1 MVQTASSTT
10 VRKYNIITYYTRTQS
25 ASESN
30 AIEHFIL
37 ILGTLLGVA
46 LFISVY
52 RPLVNPT
59 MVLYKRCV
67 TLLS

>member
-30 AIEHFIL
+30 AIIEHFIL
-37 ILGTLLGVA
+37 IIGTLLGVS

-59 MVLYKRCV
+59 
-67 TLLS
+67 LLS

>member
-30 AIEHFIL
+30 AIIEHFTFDHWNTSRSSI
-37 ILGTLLGVA
+37 IY
-46 LFISVY
+46 ISIQASGKPNY
-52 RPLVNPT
+52 GII
-59 MVLYKRCV
+59 
-67 TLLS
+67 